1 MIHIVV
7 AITMLAAFAPAV
19 TPEQDFVAIVRAW
32 TVLSQPASWEQIESL
47 PGVRWAALPPAA
59 LPNCAPDGGCFAR
72 QGAVNIGGRN
82 IAVIATGARTMVFNV
97 YFRNAGAP
105 FGEAVILDA
114 LKAASLSATLA
125 RCPVRG
131 SRGSTNWYR
140 LAGTGTSPSYL
151 SVQAATAGR
160 NNEGFVLTA
169 GADLPKLQPNQLA
182 LYSEQCDAGATQRPV
197 STGKPHEALAQ
208 AVVAMLLPSA
218 GAAAYDWKSLLAL
231 PVGIVWNDGGPKR
244 IDLSYRNDRNPYSMS
259 GAVTL
264 ADRSFSVLASG
275 TQSNANVIYLD
286 ESQLHP
292 RGEHMLGVVYQKGV
306 AVQLRR
312 CGPVY
317 TESTNNW
324 YALTSARTRP
334 AMIRQSLRYDGNQ
347 VQDTYELRLDGSLPA
362 RDPRDRDPGVNGCR

>member
-32 TVLSQPASWEQIESL
+32 TALSQPASWEQIESL

-140 LAGTGTSPSYL
+140 LGGTGTSPSYL

-218 GAAAYDWKSLLAL
+218 GGAAYDWKSLLAL

-275 TQSNANVIYLD
+275 TQSSANVIYLD

-334 AMIRQSLRYDGNQ
+334 AMIRQSLRYDGNR